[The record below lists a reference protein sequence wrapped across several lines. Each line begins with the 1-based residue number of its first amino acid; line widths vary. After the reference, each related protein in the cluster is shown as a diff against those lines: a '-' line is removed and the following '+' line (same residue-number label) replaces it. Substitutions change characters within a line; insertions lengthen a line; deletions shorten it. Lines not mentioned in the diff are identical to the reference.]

1 MTSFHLCGIE
11 ASDPTMLLSFDTRA
25 RAAHAIVRRTWSGRN
40 SGRRVN
46 RISSDHEAANPGLYY
61 EGSPLLHVPPVDEER
76 HGFIRR
82 LFDGASTPGKDSRN
96 RLIKWPANTFHITKV
111 TLMSNYVNVL
121 LPFVPL
127 GIIAGVLGWSP
138 AAVFSLNFIAIIPLT
153 LGGLLNATFGNAVE
167 LIVSI
172 VALKKNQIE
181 VVQSS
186 MLGSILSNLL
196 HVMGSSFLL
205 GGFVNM
211 KDDSGNGTEQ
221 TFTSAMAQ
229 TTCSL
234 LALSAASMII
244 PATLYSILDSSDQHG
259 KTESILWHSRGTA
272 IILLILYALYLCFQ
286 LRTHKNLFS
295 EGSGGTSTLD
305 EEADEPESVMSPW
318 SATAVLVAVTVVI
331 SFCADYLVGS
341 IDSIAKDAHTS
352 KSFIG
357 LILIPIVGN
366 AAEHATACV
375 MAVRNK
381 MDLATGVAIGSSIQI
396 ALLVTPLLVVLGWAI
411 NVPMGLNFNIL
422 ETVIFAVSVLVVTG
436 TVQDGKSNYSEGAM
450 LAGLYIIIALTFW
463 AIPTGDLGK
472 AAG

>member
-11 ASDPTMLLSFDTRA
+11 ASAYPAFRKQ
-25 RAAHAIVRRTWSGRN
+25 VRRTWSGRN

-46 RISSDHEAANPGLYY
+46 RISSDHEAANLGLYY
-61 EGSPLLHVPPVDEER
+61 EGSPLLHVPPVAEER

-82 LFDGASTPGKDSRN
+82 LFDGASTPGKDSYN

-138 AAVFSLNFIAIIPLT
+138 AAISIPLGES

-196 HVMGSSFLL
+196 LVMGSSFLL
-205 GGFVNM
+205 GGF
-211 KDDSGNGTEQ
+211 

-422 ETVIFAVSVLVVTG
+422 VTG

>member
-1 MTSFHLCGIE
+1 MIAYPAF
-11 ASDPTMLLSFDTRA
+11 RKQ
-25 RAAHAIVRRTWSGRN
+25 VRRTWSGRN

-46 RISSDHEAANPGLYY
+46 RIYSDDEAANPGLDH
-61 EGSPLLHVPPVDEER
+61 EGSPLLSVPPVNEER
-76 HGFIRR
+76 HGFMRR
-82 LFDGASTPGKDSRN
+82 LFDGTSTPGTDSPN
-96 RLIKWPANTFHITKV
+96 CLNKWPANAFHVTKV
-111 TLMSNYVNVL
+111 TLMSNYVNIL

-138 AAVFSLNFIAIIPLT
+138 AAVFSLNFIAIIPLAAVLSFATEEISIPLGET

-172 VALKKNQIE
+172 VALKKNEIE

-196 HVMGSSFLL
+196 LVMGSSFLL
-205 GGFVNM
+205 GGLVNM

-221 TFTSAMAQ
+221 TFT
-229 TTCSL
+229 T
-234 LALSAASMII
+234 LSAASMII
-244 PATLYSILDSSDQHG
+244 PATLYSLLNSSDQHG
-259 KTESILWHSRGTA
+259 KAETILWHSRGTA

-295 EGSGGTSTLD
+295 EGTGETYSVD
-305 EEADEPESVMSPW
+305 EGEDEPESVMSPW
-318 SATAVLVAVTVVI
+318 SAAAVLVAVTVVI

-341 IDSIAKDAHTS
+341 IDSIAKNAHTS

-396 ALLVTPLLVVLGWAI
+396 ALLITPLLVVLGWAM
-411 NVPMGLNFNIL
+411 NVPMSLNFNIL
-422 ETVIFAVSVLVVTG
+422 ETIIFAVSVLVVTG
-436 TVQDGKSNYSEGAM
+436 TVQDGKSNYLEGAM
-450 LAGLYIIIALTFW
+450 LVGLYIIIALTFW
-463 AIPTGDLGK
+463 AIPSEVLGK
-472 AAG
+472 AMG

>member
-1 MTSFHLCGIE
+1 MIAYPAF
-11 ASDPTMLLSFDTRA
+11 RKQ
-25 RAAHAIVRRTWSGRN
+25 VRRTWPGRN
-40 SGRRVN
+40 FSQRVN
-46 RISSDHEAANPGLYY
+46 RIYSDDEAANPGLYH
-61 EGSPLLHVPPVDEER
+61 EGSPLLSVPPVNEER
-76 HGFIRR
+76 HGLIRR
-82 LFDGASTPGKDSRN
+82 LFDGRSTPGKDSPN
-96 RLIKWPANTFHITKV
+96 RLVKWPANAFHVTKV

-138 AAVFSLNFIAIIPLT
+138 AAVFSLNFIAIIPLAAVLSFATEEISIPLGET

-172 VALKKNQIE
+172 VALKKNEIE

-196 HVMGSSFLL
+196 LVMGSSFLL
-205 GGFVNM
+205 GGLVNM

-244 PATLYSILDSSDQHG
+244 PATLYNILNSSDQHG
-259 KTESILWHSRGTA
+259 KAETILWHSRGTA

-286 LRTHKNLFS
+286 LRTHKNLFC
-295 EGSGGTSTLD
+295 EGTGETSSVD
-305 EEADEPESVMSPW
+305 EVEDEPESVMRPW
-318 SATAVLVAVTVVI
+318 SAAAVLIAVTVVI

-341 IDSIAKDAHTS
+341 IDSIAQDAHTS

-366 AAEHATACV
+366 AAEHATAL
-375 MAVRNK
+375 RENK
-381 MDLATGVAIGSSIQI
+381 ATGVAIGSSIQI
-396 ALLVTPLLVVLGWAI
+396 ALLVTPLLVVLGWAL
-411 NVPMGLNFNIL
+411 NVPMSLNFNIL
-422 ETVIFAVSVLVVTG
+422 ETIIFAVSVLVVTG
-436 TVQDGKSNYSEGAM
+436 TVQDGKSNYLEGAM
-450 LAGLYIIIALTFW
+450 LVGLYIIIALTFW
-463 AIPTGDLGK
+463 AIPNGVLGK
-472 AAG
+472 AMG

>member
-1 MTSFHLCGIE
+1 
-11 ASDPTMLLSFDTRA
+11 
-25 RAAHAIVRRTWSGRN
+25 
-40 SGRRVN
+40 
-46 RISSDHEAANPGLYY
+46 
-61 EGSPLLHVPPVDEER
+61 
-76 HGFIRR
+76 
-82 LFDGASTPGKDSRN
+82 
-96 RLIKWPANTFHITKV
+96 
-111 TLMSNYVNVL
+111 
-121 LPFVPL
+121 
-127 GIIAGVLGWSP
+127 
-138 AAVFSLNFIAIIPLT
+138 
-153 LGGLLNATFGNAVE
+153 LNATFGNAVE

-196 HVMGSSFLL
+196 LVMGSSFLL
-205 GGFVNM
+205 GGLVNM

-295 EGSGGTSTLD
+295 EGSGGTSSLD

-381 MDLATGVAIGSSIQI
+381 MDLVSGN
-396 ALLVTPLLVVLGWAI
+396 LLLYLVV
-411 NVPMGLNFNIL
+411 
-422 ETVIFAVSVLVVTG
+422 
-436 TVQDGKSNYSEGAM
+436 
-450 LAGLYIIIALTFW
+450 
-463 AIPTGDLGK
+463 
-472 AAG
+472 

>member
-1 MTSFHLCGIE
+1 MIAYPAF
-11 ASDPTMLLSFDTRA
+11 RKQ
-25 RAAHAIVRRTWSGRN
+25 VRRTWSGRN

-46 RISSDHEAANPGLYY
+46 HIYSDDEAANPGLNH
-61 EGSPLLHVPPVDEER
+61 EGSPLLRVPPVNEDR
-76 HGFIRR
+76 HGFRRR
-82 LFDGASTPGKDSRN
+82 LFDGTSTPGKDSPN
-96 RLIKWPANTFHITKV
+96 RLIKWPANAFHVTEA
-111 TLMSNYVNVL
+111 TLMSNYVNIL

-138 AAVFSLNFIAIIPLT
+138 AAVFSLNFIAIIPLAAVLSFATEEISIPLGET

-181 VVQSS
+181 LVQSS

-196 HVMGSSFLL
+196 LVMGSSFLL
-205 GGFVNM
+205 GGLVNM

-244 PATLYSILDSSDQHG
+244 PATLYSILNSSDQHG
-259 KTESILWHSRGTA
+259 KAETIIWHSRGTA

-286 LRTHKNLFS
+286 LRTHKNLFGTGETS
-295 EGSGGTSTLD
+295 SSHEG
-305 EEADEPESVMSPW
+305 EDEPESVMSPW
-318 SATAVLVAVTVVI
+318 SAAAVLIAVTVVI

-396 ALLVTPLLVVLGWAI
+396 ALLVTPLLVILGWSM
-411 NVPMGLNFNIL
+411 NVPMSLNFNIL
-422 ETVIFAVSVLVVTG
+422 ETIIFTVSVLVVTG
-436 TVQDGKSNYSEGAM
+436 TVQDGKCNYLEGAM
-450 LAGLYIIIALTFW
+450 LVGLYIIIALTFW
-463 AIPTGDLGK
+463 AIPSGVLGK
-472 AAG
+472 AMG

>member
-1 MTSFHLCGIE
+1 MIAYPAF
-11 ASDPTMLLSFDTRA
+11 RKQ
-25 RAAHAIVRRTWSGRN
+25 VRRTWSGRN

-46 RISSDHEAANPGLYY
+46 RIYSDDEAANPGLYH
-61 EGSPLLHVPPVDEER
+61 EGSPLLSVPPVNEER
-76 HGFIRR
+76 HGFMRR
-82 LFDGASTPGKDSRN
+82 LFDGTSTPGTDSPN
-96 RLIKWPANTFHITKV
+96 CLNKWPANAFHVTKV

-127 GIIAGVLGWSP
+127 GIISGVLGWSP
-138 AAVFSLNFIAIIPLT
+138 AAVFSLNFIAIIPLAAVLSFATEEISIPLGET

-172 VALKKNQIE
+172 VALKKNEIE

-196 HVMGSSFLL
+196 LVMGSSFLL
-205 GGFVNM
+205 GGLVNM

-244 PATLYSILDSSDQHG
+244 PATLYSLLNSSDQHG
-259 KTESILWHSRGTA
+259 KAETILWHSRGTA

-295 EGSGGTSTLD
+295 EGTGETYSVD
-305 EEADEPESVMSPW
+305 EGEDEPETVMN
-318 SATAVLVAVTVVI
+318 
-331 SFCADYLVGS
+331 YLVGS
-341 IDSIAKDAHTS
+341 IDSIAKNAHTS

-396 ALLVTPLLVVLGWAI
+396 ALLVTPLLVVLGWAL
-411 NVPMGLNFNIL
+411 NVPMSLNFNIL
-422 ETVIFAVSVLVVTG
+422 ETIIFAVSVLVVTG
-436 TVQDGKSNYSEGAM
+436 TVQDGKSNYLEGAM
-450 LAGLYIIIALTFW
+450 LVGLYIIIALTFW
-463 AIPTGDLGK
+463 AIPNGVLGK
-472 AAG
+472 AMG

>member
-1 MTSFHLCGIE
+1 M
-11 ASDPTMLLSFDTRA
+11 
-25 RAAHAIVRRTWSGRN
+25 
-40 SGRRVN
+40 
-46 RISSDHEAANPGLYY
+46 
-61 EGSPLLHVPPVDEER
+61 DEER

-82 LFDGASTPGKDSRN
+82 LFDGTSTPGKDSPN
-96 RLIKWPANTFHITKV
+96 RLIKWPANTFHVTNV

-127 GIIAGVLGWSP
+127 GIIAGVLGWST
-138 AAVFSLNFIAIIPLT
+138 AAVFSLNFIAIIPLAAVLSFAT
-153 LGGLLNATFGNAVE
+153 EEISIPLGESLGGLLNATFGNGVE

-196 HVMGSSFLL
+196 LVMGSSFLL
-205 GGFVNM
+205 GGLVNM
-211 KDDSGNGTEQ
+211 KDDS
-221 TFTSAMAQ
+221 
-229 TTCSL
+229 
-234 LALSAASMII
+234 
-244 PATLYSILDSSDQHG
+244 ATAPSRPSPLYSILDSSDQHG

-295 EGSGGTSTLD
+295 EGSGGTSSLD

-396 ALLVTPLLVVLGWAI
+396 ALLVTPLLVVLGWA
-411 NVPMGLNFNIL
+411 NKLPMGLNFNNL

-436 TVQDGKSNYSEGAM
+436 TVQDGKSNYLEGAM
-450 LAGLYIIIALTFW
+450 LVGLYIIIALTFW
-463 AIPTGDLGK
+463 AIPTGVLGK

>member
-1 MTSFHLCGIE
+1 M
-11 ASDPTMLLSFDTRA
+11 
-25 RAAHAIVRRTWSGRN
+25 
-40 SGRRVN
+40 
-46 RISSDHEAANPGLYY
+46 
-61 EGSPLLHVPPVDEER
+61 R
-76 HGFIRR
+76 H
-82 LFDGASTPGKDSRN
+82 LFDGTSTPGTDSPN
-96 RLIKWPANTFHITKV
+96 CLIKWPANAFHVTKV

-138 AAVFSLNFIAIIPLT
+138 AAVFSLNFIAIIPLAAVLSFATEEISIPLGET

-172 VALKKNQIE
+172 VALKKNEIE

-196 HVMGSSFLL
+196 LVMGSSFLL
-205 GGFVNM
+205 GGLVNM

-244 PATLYSILDSSDQHG
+244 PATVSSLPEAIPQSILYSLLNSSDQHG
-259 KTESILWHSRGTA
+259 KAETILWHSRGTA

-295 EGSGGTSTLD
+295 EGTGETSSVD
-305 EEADEPESVMSPW
+305 EVEDEPESVMRPW
-318 SATAVLVAVTVVI
+318 SAAAVLIAVTIVI

-396 ALLVTPLLVVLGWAI
+396 ALLVTPLLVVLGWAM
-411 NVPMGLNFNIL
+411 NVPMSLNFNIL
-422 ETVIFAVSVLVVTG
+422 VAG
-436 TVQDGKSNYSEGAM
+436 TVQDGKSNYLEGAM
-450 LAGLYIIIALTFW
+450 LVGLYIIIALTFW
-463 AIPTGDLGK
+463 AIPSGVLEK
-472 AAG
+472 AMG

>member
-1 MTSFHLCGIE
+1 MIAYQAF
-11 ASDPTMLLSFDTRA
+11 RKQ
-25 RAAHAIVRRTWSGRN
+25 VRRAWLGRN

-46 RISSDHEAANPGLYY
+46 RTHSDHEAANPGLYY
-61 EGSPLLHVPPVDEER
+61 EGSPLLGVPPVDEER

-82 LFDGASTPGKDSRN
+82 LFDGTSTPGKDSPN
-96 RLIKWPANTFHITKV
+96 RLIKWPANIFHVTKV
-111 TLMSNYVNVL
+111 TLMS
-121 LPFVPL
+121 
-127 GIIAGVLGWSP
+127 I
-138 AAVFSLNFIAIIPLT
+138 
-153 LGGLLNATFGNAVE
+153 E

-172 VALKKNQIE
+172 VALKENQIE

-196 HVMGSSFLL
+196 LVMGSSFLL
-205 GGFVNM
+205 GGLVNM

-259 KTESILWHSRGTA
+259 KTESILWHSRETA
-272 IILLILYALYLCFQ
+272 IMLLILYALYLCFQ

-295 EGSGGTSTLD
+295 EGSGGTSSLD
-305 EEADEPESVMSPW
+305 EGGDDPESVMNPW
-318 SATAVLVAVTVVI
+318 SAAVVLVAVTVFI

-411 NVPMGLNFNIL
+411 NVPMGLNFNIF
-422 ETVIFAVSVLVVTG
+422 ETVIFAVSVLVVMA
-436 TVQDGKSNYSEGAM
+436 TVQDGKSNYLEGAM
-450 LAGLYIIIALTFW
+450 LVGLYIIIALTFW
-463 AIPTGDLGK
+463 AIPTGVLVKFTG
-472 AAG
+472 

>member
-1 MTSFHLCGIE
+1 MIAYPAF
-11 ASDPTMLLSFDTRA
+11 RKQ
-25 RAAHAIVRRTWSGRN
+25 VRRTWSGRN

-46 RISSDHEAANPGLYY
+46 RIYSDDEAANPGLDH
-61 EGSPLLHVPPVDEER
+61 EGSPLLSVPPVNEER
-76 HGFIRR
+76 HGFMRR
-82 LFDGASTPGKDSRN
+82 LFDGTSTPGTDSPN
-96 RLIKWPANTFHITKV
+96 CLNKWPANAFHVTKV
-111 TLMSNYVNVL
+111 TLMSNYVNIL

-138 AAVFSLNFIAIIPLT
+138 AAVFSLNFIAIIPLAAVLSFATEEISIPLGET

-172 VALKKNQIE
+172 VALKKNEIE

-196 HVMGSSFLL
+196 LVMGSSFLL
-205 GGFVNM
+205 GGLVNM

-244 PATLYSILDSSDQHG
+244 PATLYSLLNSSDQHG
-259 KTESILWHSRGTA
+259 KAETILWHSRGTA

-295 EGSGGTSTLD
+295 EGTGETYSVD
-305 EEADEPESVMSPW
+305 EGEDEPESVMSPW
-318 SATAVLVAVTVVI
+318 SAAAVLVAVTVVI

-341 IDSIAKDAHTS
+341 IDSIAKNAHTS

-366 AAEHATACV
+366 AAEHATAL
-375 MAVRNK
+375 RENK
-381 MDLATGVAIGSSIQI
+381 ATGVAIGSSIQI
-396 ALLVTPLLVVLGWAI
+396 ALLITPLLVVLGWAM
-411 NVPMGLNFNIL
+411 NVPMSLNFNIL
-422 ETVIFAVSVLVVTG
+422 ETIIFAVSVLVVTG
-436 TVQDGKSNYSEGAM
+436 TVQDGKSNYLEGAM
-450 LAGLYIIIALTFW
+450 LVGLYIIIALTFW
-463 AIPTGDLGK
+463 AIPSEVLGK
-472 AAG
+472 AMG

>member
-1 MTSFHLCGIE
+1 YPAF
-11 ASDPTMLLSFDTRA
+11 RKQ
-25 RAAHAIVRRTWSGRN
+25 VRRAWSGRN

-46 RISSDHEAANPGLYY
+46 RTYSDHEAANPGLYY
-61 EGSPLLHVPPVDEER
+61 EGSPLLRVLPVDEER

-82 LFDGASTPGKDSRN
+82 LFDGTSTPGKDSPN
-96 RLIKWPANTFHITKV
+96 RLIKWPANTFHVTKV

-138 AAVFSLNFIAIIPLT
+138 AAVFSLNFIAIIPLAAVLSFATEEISIPLGET
-153 LGGLLNATFGNAVE
+153 LGGLLDATFGNAVE

-196 HVMGSSFLL
+196 VMGSSFLL
-205 GGFVNM
+205 GGLVNM

-244 PATLYSILDSSDQHG
+244 PATNTNVDMYLYSILDSSDQHG

-272 IILLILYALYLCFQ
+272 IMLLILYALYLCFQ

-295 EGSGGTSTLD
+295 EGSGGTSSLD
-305 EEADEPESVMSPW
+305 EGGDDPESVMSPW
-318 SATAVLVAVTVVI
+318 SAAAVLVAVTVVI

-411 NVPMGLNFNIL
+411 NVPMGLNFNIRQMATYGAPPQPTKL
-422 ETVIFAVSVLVVTG
+422 LDLVVG
-436 TVQDGKSNYSEGAM
+436 HPG
-450 LAGLYIIIALTFW
+450 
-463 AIPTGDLGK
+463 
-472 AAG
+472 

>member
-1 MTSFHLCGIE
+1 M
-11 ASDPTMLLSFDTRA
+11 
-25 RAAHAIVRRTWSGRN
+25 
-40 SGRRVN
+40 
-46 RISSDHEAANPGLYY
+46 
-61 EGSPLLHVPPVDEER
+61 
-76 HGFIRR
+76 RR
-82 LFDGASTPGKDSRN
+82 LFDGTSTPGKDSPN
-96 RLIKWPANTFHITKV
+96 RLVKWPANAFHVTKV

-138 AAVFSLNFIAIIPLT
+138 AAVFSLNFIAIIPLAAVLSFATEEISIPLGET

-196 HVMGSSFLL
+196 LVMGSSFLL
-205 GGFVNM
+205 GGLVNM
-211 KDDSGNGTEQ
+211 KDGSGNGTEQ
-221 TFTSAMAQ
+221 TFTSATAQ

-244 PATLYSILDSSDQHG
+244 PATLYSILDSSDQHD
-259 KTESILWHSRGTA
+259 KAETILWHSRGTA

-295 EGSGGTSTLD
+295 EGLMKRL
-305 EEADEPESVMSPW
+305 PPW
-318 SATAVLVAVTVVI
+318 SAAAVLIAVTVVI

-396 ALLVTPLLVVLGWAI
+396 ALLVTPSLVVLGWAM
-411 NVPMGLNFNIL
+411 NVPMSLNFDIF
-422 ETVIFAVSVLVVTG
+422 ETIIFAVSVLVVTG
-436 TVQDGKSNYSEGAM
+436 TVQDGKSNYLLNRRHMLGCHGAM
-450 LAGLYIIIALTFW
+450 LVGLYVIIALTFW
-463 AIPTGDLGK
+463 AIPSGVLGN
-472 AAG
+472 AMG